1 MAGNGGLID
10 QKKGR
15 RVDRLITYPQ
25 IALAC
30 KHLTEMVTFGARED
44 LAGRTLDLFVDIYA
58 KMLHGGTSSTHS
70 PDQIHSDYWSDDA
83 KAIVANGKQRQRG
96 DIQVEHGSPRRRL
109 SEFILGVYQ
118 RGELCEQ
125 ELDRIVEERWVVAV
139 VTRDEHKRLKNDQ
152 LPVDPH
158 ERWANAGI
166 RFSCRSRT
174 TEFE

>member
-10 QKKGR
+10 QTKSR
-15 RVDRLITYPQ
+15 RLPRLITYPQ

-30 KHLTEMVTFGARED
+30 EHLREMVQDCGARED

-83 KAIVANGKQRQRG
+83 KAIVANGKPRQPG
-96 DIQVEHGSPRRRL
+96 DIQVEHGTPRRRL
-109 SEFILGVYQ
+109 SEYIFKVYECGQ
-118 RGELCEQ
+118 LCKQ
-125 ELDRIVEERWVVAV
+125 ELDQIVKKMWVVAV

-152 LPVDPH
+152 FVDPH
-158 ERWANAGI
+158 KRWADAGI
-166 RFSCRSRT
+166 RFSCLSGT
-174 TEFE
+174 TE